1 MSAFGGILRCEY
13 RFADSESAGH
23 VTWRLSFCRL
33 HLQFVRFQIKILWNT
48 GLMWHFKE
56 RPSRTLNIPDFWLR
70 KTLVTWP
77 KRQTFMKQA
86 HIPEFALKN
95 GLNIEKW
102 QSCGVIMSAFWWDI
116 AMRISQLCRSKSTSP
131 EGHLAAGFI
140 SSLCGSKLT
149 GLGNNGLIHDDSTKD
164 RTGTL
169 NITGYSILK
178 NTARSRDPKGGKA
191 PWNKCISPNS
201 NSRTVA
207 ISKIDNPWSLIQV
220 RFNGI

>member
-23 VTWRLSFCRL
+23 VTWRSSFCRL

-56 RPSRTLNIPDFWLR
+56 RPSRTLNIPDFRLR

-95 GLNIEKW
+95 GLNIKKW

-116 AMRISQLCRSKSTSP
+116 AMRISQLCRSKSTWP

-140 SSLCGSKLT
+140 SSLCGSKLMA
-149 GLGNNGLIHDDSTKD
+149 LGDKRLIHHDSTKD
-164 RTGTL
+164 RAGTL
-169 NITGYSILK
+169 DIPGYSTLK
-178 NTARSRDPKGGKA
+178 NTSRSRDPKGQSSMKEVHIPVFA
-191 PWNKCISPNS
+191 HA
-201 NSRTVA
+201 RTVI
-207 ISKIDNPWSLIQV
+207 ISTIVNQ
-220 RFNGI
+220 